1 MPIAKRLW
9 AAVEPA
15 VRATVHFHRDGC
27 FDRATVIAYFGLLSF
42 LPLAVFLVTI
52 GAFALG
58 TDAAE
63 KGTELFFQNLLYR
76 MPPQLMTQ
84 VRSLQSDV
92 WSGVGYLVLVLWT
105 ASKVFSKIESG
116 LDHVFCVDKR
126 RPFALRKLFAIALVG
141 LMGVVL
147 VATVVLEGVM
157 GTVDRFIDTSA
168 LGPLKTLPL
177 YQALDTFASRTV
189 IPWSLTVF
197 AFFVVYWLVP
207 AKSIPWRVALVGGV
221 VAGTL
226 WNILKVGFTYYIS
239 HLASY
244 TRTYGALATLIVF
257 LLWINLSASIL
268 LWGGELA
275 AVAGG
280 FRNRDND

>member
-1 MPIAKRLW
+1 MPIVKRFG
-9 AAVEPA
+9 AVVEP
-15 VRATVHFHRDGC
+15 VFRATVHFRRDGC

-52 GAFALG
+52 GALALG

-76 MPPQLMTQ
+76 MPPELMTQ
-84 VRSLQSDV
+84 VRSLQSHV
-92 WSGVGYLVLVLWT
+92 WSGVGYLFFILWT

-116 LDHVFCVDKR
+116 LDHVFRVEKR
-126 RPFALRKLFAIALVG
+126 RPFALRKLFAVALVG
-141 LMGVVL
+141 LMSVVL
-147 VATVVLEGVM
+147 VATVVMEGVM
-157 GTVDRFIDTSA
+157 GTVDRFIDTTA
-168 LGPLKTLPL
+168 LAPLKTLPL
-177 YQALDTFASRTV
+177 YQVLDTFLSRTV

-268 LWGGELA
+268 LWGGEFA
-275 AVAGG
+275 AAAGG
-280 FRNRDND
+280 FRNRDKS

>member
-1 MPIAKRLW
+1 MPIVKRLG
-9 AAVEPA
+9 AVVEP
-15 VRATVHFHRDGC
+15 VFCATVHFHRDGC

-52 GAFALG
+52 GALALG

-76 MPPQLMTQ
+76 MPPELMIQ
-84 VRSLQSDV
+84 VRSLQSHV
-92 WSGVGYLVLVLWT
+92 WSGVGYLVFVLWT

-116 LDHVFCVDKR
+116 LDHVFRVGKR
-126 RPFALRKLFAIALVG
+126 RPFALRKLFAVALVG
-141 LMGVVL
+141 LMSVVL
-147 VATVVLEGVM
+147 VATVVMEGVM
-157 GTVDRFIDTSA
+157 GTVDRFIDTTA
-168 LGPLKTLPL
+168 LAPLKTLPL
-177 YQALDTFASRTV
+177 YQMLDTFLSRTV

-197 AFFVVYWLVP
+197 AFFVIYWLVP
-207 AKSIPWRVALVGGV
+207 AKSIPWRVALVGAV

-275 AVAGG
+275 AAAGG
-280 FRNRDND
+280 FRNRDSD